1 MGKDVFNG
9 KSTIIKNS
17 IYNTLK
23 MEDILITIGVIAFV
37 ILRAYTKA
45 KKKNAQQQ
53 ARRRPTPRPVVVE
66 PEVESEKP
74 LWHDIFESTQEE
86 TMQEP
91 SFEASSF
98 EEIPKNQ
105 QYFTYEKIEPEIGEE
120 VHNAEFSPVDSVEK
134 NVQNTDNENEKTSP
148 ISLDMTDIYK
158 GVIYS
163 EILKRPYN

>member
-1 MGKDVFNG
+1 
-9 KSTIIKNS
+9 
-17 IYNTLK
+17 
-23 MEDILITIGVIAFV
+23 MEDVLITIGIIAFV

-53 ARRRPTPRPVVVE
+53 ARRRPAPRPVEVE
-66 PEVESEKP
+66 PEGENEKP
-74 LWHDIFESTQEE
+74 LWHDVFDSPQEE

-91 SFEASSF
+91 SFVTSSS

-105 QYFTYEKIEPEIGEE
+105 PYFTYETIEPEIREE
-120 VHNAEFSPVDSVEK
+120 MDNGQSSSINSVEK
-134 NVQNTDNENEKTSP
+134 NVQNIDSENEKMSP
-148 ISLDMTDIYK
+148 ISLDMEDIYK

>member
-1 MGKDVFNG
+1 
-9 KSTIIKNS
+9 
-17 IYNTLK
+17 
-23 MEDILITIGVIAFV
+23 MEDVLITIGIIAFV

-53 ARRRPTPRPVVVE
+53 ARRRTAPRPIVEE
-66 PEVESEKP
+66 PEVENEKP
-74 LWHDIFESTQEE
+74 LWQDIFESTQSE

-91 SFEASSF
+91 SFETSSY

-105 QYFTYEKIEPEIGEE
+105 PYFTYEKIEPEIGEE
-120 VHNAEFSPVDSVEK
+120 VHNAEFSSADSVEK
-134 NVQNTDNENEKTSP
+134 NVQNTDSENEKTSP
-148 ISLDMTDIYK
+148 ISLDMEDIYK

>member
-1 MGKDVFNG
+1 
-9 KSTIIKNS
+9 
-17 IYNTLK
+17 
-23 MEDILITIGVIAFV
+23 MEDVLITIGIIAFV

-53 ARRRPTPRPVVVE
+53 ARRRPAPRPVEVE
-66 PEVESEKP
+66 PEVENEKP
-74 LWHDIFESTQEE
+74 LWQDIFESTQSE

-91 SFEASSF
+91 SFETSSY

-105 QYFTYEKIEPEIGEE
+105 PYFTYEKIEPEIGEE
-120 VHNAEFSPVDSVEK
+120 VHNAEISSSDSVEK
-134 NVQNTDNENEKTSP
+134 NVQNTDSENEKMSP
-148 ISLDMTDIYK
+148 ISLDMEDIYK